1 MAPCRRLT
9 QIDVASCSRLL
20 RIPTT
25 TTRPAAVQ
33 SQLHVNDQGST
44 VTRRR
49 GVEGQERGGVLCTD
63 PASAAA
69 AAARA
74 LQRCCKQALLQVL
87 AAAWCCCCNRAYHG
101 HQGSD
106 LRGYDAL
113 FITNLAL
120 VFPVELRLRCWPG
133 GCGDTKTTG
142 CQIGSAGENL
152 EQEKL
157 CVIFPSHL
165 LFCLVAD
172 EEDNNEK
179 MRAQIPAGAELTG

>member
-1 MAPCRRLT
+1 M
-9 QIDVASCSRLL
+9 
-20 RIPTT
+20 
-25 TTRPAAVQ
+25 
-33 SQLHVNDQGST
+33 
-44 VTRRR
+44 
-49 GVEGQERGGVLCTD
+49 LCTD

-69 AAARA
+69 VAARA

-179 MRAQIPAGAELTG
+179 MRQSSRSKFSPANLTWHPVVFVFPQPPGQQRSLSSVSYTHLTLPTIYSV